1 MPVFSYKALSPGLK
15 KPKEGVLDA
24 ENPRAAR
31 DKLRQLGL
39 FPVEIVQEHSE
50 DARRPA
56 NGAKRWLSPRLA
68 SGELAVLTRQ
78 LATLLKAGL
87 PLVEALKALEEQ
99 TENATQRRVLSQI
112 KDKVLEGSALAD
124 ALGRFPKAFPEL
136 YVNMVRSGEFTGRL
150 DTVLERL
157 AEHLEK
163 QQLLKS
169 RLVSKLAYPVF
180 ILLTSL
186 GILTLLMAYVVPKVG
201 SIFSQLGKNLPL
213 PTRILLGGSEFF
225 KESFPL
231 LIGISVLGGVFLN
244 RALKTKAGRRL
255 FDRSLLEL
263 PIAGGLLKKIS
274 VARFSR
280 TLGVL
285 LSAGIPL
292 LKALEITQPIINNV
306 LFQEALQRC
315 QERIREG
322 GSMAQ
327 TLKESG
333 LFPPM
338 LVHMVSVGERSG
350 ELESMLLK
358 VAESYETQTE
368 SSIETVMGLIEPV
381 MILLWGV

>member
-1 MPVFSYKALSPGLK
+1 
-15 KPKEGVLDA
+15 
-24 ENPRAAR
+24 
-31 DKLRQLGL
+31 
-39 FPVEIVQEHSE
+39 
-50 DARRPA
+50 
-56 NGAKRWLSPRLA
+56 
-68 SGELAVLTRQ
+68 

-213 PTRILLGGSEFF
+213 PTRILLGGQSSSRSPFRC
-225 KESFPL
+225 L
-231 LIGISVLGGVFLN
+231 L
-244 RALKTKAGRRL
+244 A
-255 FDRSLLEL
+255 
-263 PIAGGLLKKIS
+263 
-274 VARFSR
+274 
-280 TLGVL
+280 
-285 LSAGIPL
+285 
-292 LKALEITQPIINNV
+292 
-306 LFQEALQRC
+306 
-315 QERIREG
+315 
-322 GSMAQ
+322 
-327 TLKESG
+327 
-333 LFPPM
+333 
-338 LVHMVSVGERSG
+338 
-350 ELESMLLK
+350 
-358 VAESYETQTE
+358 
-368 SSIETVMGLIEPV
+368 
-381 MILLWGV
+381 